1 MVPFF
6 PIVLDRCGMNEEG
19 DLLFFFFLKKTK
31 LITAAIQNAQ
41 IDEDKFIKKVRSP
54 YLEALK
60 KAGFNI

>member
-19 DLLFFFFLKKTK
+19 DLLFFFLKKTK

-41 IDEDKFIKKVRSP
+41 IDEDKLIKKVRSP

>member
-1 MVPFF
+1 MVGFF
-6 PIVLDRCGMNEEG
+6 PSVLDRCGMNEEG
-19 DLLFFFFLKKTK
+19 ENFFFFLKKTK

-41 IDEDKFIKKVRSP
+41 IDEDKSIKKVRSP